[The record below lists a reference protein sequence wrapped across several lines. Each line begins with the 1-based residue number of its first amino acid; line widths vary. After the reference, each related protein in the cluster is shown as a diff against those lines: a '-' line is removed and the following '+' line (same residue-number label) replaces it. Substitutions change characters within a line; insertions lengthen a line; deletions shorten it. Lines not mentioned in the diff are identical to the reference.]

1 MKSSKSEI
9 RFHRRRMSDKR
20 LSFCLIKTDDSKKTQ
35 AKEFTTR
42 NYLIDSEYEIFAIN
56 HFYYKIDKYLSVHEK
71 LNFSSNENLFLLF
84 LVFQK
89 LLKRISE

>member
-56 HFYYKIDKYLSVHEK
+56 HIHYKIVIYLSVHD
-71 LNFSSNENLFLLF
+71 SSNENLFLLF